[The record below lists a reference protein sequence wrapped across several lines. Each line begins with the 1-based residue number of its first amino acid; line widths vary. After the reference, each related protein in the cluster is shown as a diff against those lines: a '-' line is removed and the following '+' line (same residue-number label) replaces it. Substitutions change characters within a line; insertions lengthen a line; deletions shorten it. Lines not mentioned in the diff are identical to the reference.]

1 MIRSERE
8 YKRAVRRFDKE
19 KALLSEYR
27 SQLKT
32 EGLSPDKVKR
42 LMGPLQSFT
51 QELENQLAEY
61 ERIKRGDIGECNNL
75 HGIGRM
81 LIAIRIALGLSQRE
95 FAKRIGVHP
104 TQVCR
109 DERNEYHGITIER
122 AASIFDTFEVELSSS
137 FRKPPFLKPNRQKA
151 KAA

>member
-8 YKRAVRRFDKE
+8 YKQTVKLLDKE
-19 KALLSEYR
+19 KAQLAEYKKHLE
-27 SQLKT
+27 S
-32 EGLSPDKVKR
+32 EGLSADKIKR
-42 LMGPLQSFT
+42 LLAPFKST
-51 QELENQLAEY
+51 AAELSEQIAEY
-61 ERIKRGDIGECNNL
+61 ERIKRGDLGNYTNL

-81 LIAIRIALGLSQRE
+81 LIAVRIALGLSQRQ
-95 FAKRIGVHP
+95 FAKRLDVHP

-122 AASIFDTFEVELSSS
+122 AAAILDAFNLELDS
-137 FRKPPFLKPNRQKA
+137 FFKRPLILKKTKRT